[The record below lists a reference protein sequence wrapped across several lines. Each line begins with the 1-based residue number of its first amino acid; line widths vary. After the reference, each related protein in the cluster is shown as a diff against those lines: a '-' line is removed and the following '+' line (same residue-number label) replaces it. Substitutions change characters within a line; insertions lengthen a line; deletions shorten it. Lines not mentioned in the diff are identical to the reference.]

1 MCDRLYIK
9 RIGTIETKSR
19 ERTIRKAVFDLA
31 KINQN
36 FLNLQ
41 GSYLFSEIAK
51 RRTKFIQDNPN
62 AQIISLGIGDVT
74 RALPDA
80 VTKAMHAAVD
90 ELATVGAFRGY
101 GPEQGYDFLINAI
114 IENDYK
120 KLGVDLASNEVFVS
134 DGSKCD
140 VGNIQEIFS
149 QDAVIAVQD
158 PVYPVY
164 VDTNV
169 MAGRSGAFSRE
180 TNRYENIVYLPC
192 NAENNFKPSLPDRKV
207 DLIYLCYPNNPT
219 GMTLT
224 KDELKVW
231 VDYAKANDAIILFDS
246 AYEAY
251 IQEADVPHSIYEI
264 EGAKD
269 VAIEFR
275 SFSKTAGFTGVRC
288 AYTIVPRNVKAKDD
302 YGNEVTVADLWNR
315 RHTTKFNG
323 VSYVTQRGAEAIYSA
338 EGKEQIATLVDYY
351 MSNAA
356 IIRDGLKSLGL
367 TVYGGVNA
375 PYIWLKTPNGLDS
388 WAFFDKLLSEGNIVG
403 TPGVGFGQ
411 SGQGYFRLT
420 AFGSRENTE
429 KAVDRITKLSL

>member
-1 MCDRLYIK
+1 M
-9 RIGTIETKSR
+9 TS
-19 ERTIRKAVFDLA
+19 
-31 KINQN
+31 INQN
-36 FLNLQ
+36 YLELQ

-51 RRTKFIQDNPN
+51 RRTKFIQENPN
-62 AQIISLGIGDVT
+62 AEIISLGIGDVT
-74 RALPDA
+74 RGLPDA
-80 VTKAMHAAVD
+80 VLNAMHSAVD
-90 ELATVGAFRGY
+90 ELAVPGSFRGY

-120 KLGVDLASNEVFVS
+120 ARGIDIASNEVFVS

-149 QDAVIAVQD
+149 ENSIVAVQD

-169 MAGRSGAFSRE
+169 MAGRSGKYNQE
-180 TNRYENIVYLPC
+180 TKRYENIAYLEC
-192 NAENNFKPSLPDRKV
+192 TAENDFKPSLPDRKV
-207 DLIYLCYPNNPT
+207 DIIYLCYPNNPT

-224 KDELKVW
+224 KEELKVW
-231 VDYAKANDAIILFDS
+231 VDYAKANNCIILYDS
-246 AYEAY
+246 AYEAF
-251 IQEADVPHSIYEI
+251 IQEEDVPHSIYEI
-264 EGAKD
+264 EGARE

-288 AYTIVPRNVKAKDD
+288 AYTVVPRELKGLDAS
-302 YGNEVTVADLWNR
+302 GNEVLINDLWNR

-323 VSYVTQRGAEAIYSA
+323 VSYVTQRGAAAIYSA
-338 EGKEQIATLVDYY
+338 EGKEQIKSLVDYY
-351 MSNAA
+351 MTNAA
-356 IIRDGLKSLGL
+356 IIRDGLASLGL
-367 TVYGGVNA
+367 EVFGGVNA
-375 PYIWLKTPNGLDS
+375 PYIWLKTPNGMDS
-388 WAFFDKLLSEGNIVG
+388 WSFFDKLLTEANIVG

-429 KAVDRITKLSL
+429 KAVERIRKLSL

>member
-1 MCDRLYIK
+1 M
-9 RIGTIETKSR
+9 
-19 ERTIRKAVFDLA
+19 
-31 KINQN
+31 
-36 FLNLQ
+36 NLQ

-51 RRTKFIQDNPN
+51 RRTKFIQDNPQ

-74 RALPDA
+74 RALPEA

-90 ELATVGAFRGY
+90 ELATVSAFRGY
-101 GPEQGYDFLINAI
+101 GPEQGYDFLVNAI
-114 IENDYK
+114 IEHDYK
-120 KLGVDLASNEVFVS
+120 ARGIELASNEVFVS

-169 MAGRSGAFSRE
+169 MAGRSGAFSKE

-251 IQEADVPHSIYEI
+251 IQEQDVPHSIYEI

-275 SFSKTAGFTGVRC
+275 SLSKTAGFTGVRC
-288 AYTIVPRNVKAKDD
+288 AYTIVPRGVKAKDEN
-302 YGNEVTVADLWNR
+302 GNEVTVADLWNR

-323 VSYVTQRGAEAIYSA
+323 VSYVTQRGAEAIYSQ
-338 EGKEQIATLVDYY
+338 EGKAQIATLVDYY

-375 PYIWLKTPNGLDS
+375 PYIWLKTPSGLDS
-388 WAFFDKLLSEGNIVG
+388 WAFFDKLLSEANIVG

-429 KAVDRITKLSL
+429 IAVERITKLSL

>member
-1 MCDRLYIK
+1 M
-9 RIGTIETKSR
+9 TS
-19 ERTIRKAVFDLA
+19 
-31 KINQN
+31 INSN
-36 FLNLQ
+36 YLNLQ

-51 RRTKFIQDNPN
+51 RRTKFIQDNPQ
-62 AQIISLGIGDVT
+62 AEIISLGIGDVT
-74 RALPDA
+74 RGLPDA

-90 ELATVGAFRGY
+90 ELAVPGTFRGY
-101 GPEQGYDFLINAI
+101 GPEQGYDFLVNAI
-114 IENDYK
+114 IENDYRAR
-120 KLGVDLASNEVFVS
+120 GVDIQSNEVFVS

-149 QDAVIAVQD
+149 QDAIVAVQD

-169 MAGRSGAFSRE
+169 MAGRSGLFNSE
-180 TNRYENIVYLPC
+180 IGRYENIVYLDC
-192 NAENNFKPSLPDRKV
+192 TAENNFKPSLPDRKV

-231 VDYAKANDAIILFDS
+231 VDYARDNNCLILFDS
-246 AYEAY
+246 AYEAF
-251 IQEADVPHSIYEI
+251 ITEEDVPHSIYEV
-264 EGAKD
+264 EGARE

-275 SFSKTAGFTGVRC
+275 SFSKTAGFTGIRC
-288 AYTIVPRNVKAKDD
+288 AYTVVPRELKGLDKD
-302 YGNEVTVADLWNR
+302 GSSVIINDLWNR

-338 EGKEQIATLVDYY
+338 EGKAQIRSLVDYY
-351 MSNAA
+351 MTNAG
-356 IIRDGLKSLGL
+356 IIRDGLRSLGL
-367 TVYGGVNA
+367 EVFGGVNA

-388 WAFFDKLLSEGNIVG
+388 WAFFDKLLSEANIVG
-403 TPGVGFGQ
+403 TPGVGFGR

-420 AFGSRENTE
+420 AFGSLENTE
-429 KAVDRITKLSL
+429 KAVERIRKLSL

>member
-1 MCDRLYIK
+1 M
-9 RIGTIETKSR
+9 
-19 ERTIRKAVFDLA
+19 A

-74 RALPDA
+74 RALPEA

-90 ELATVGAFRGY
+90 ELATVSAFRGY

-114 IENDYK
+114 IEHDYK
-120 KLGVDLASNEVFVS
+120 ARGIELATNEVFVS

-251 IQEADVPHSIYEI
+251 IQEKDVPHSIYEI

-288 AYTIVPRNVKAKDD
+288 AYTIVPRNVKAKDE

-323 VSYVTQRGAEAIYSA
+323 VSYVTQRGAEAIYSP
-338 EGKEQIATLVDYY
+338 EGKAQIATIVDYY

-356 IIRDGLKSLGL
+356 VIRDGLKSLGL

-375 PYIWLKTPNGLDS
+375 PYIWLQAPNGLDS
-388 WAFFDKLLSEGNIVG
+388 WAFFDKLLSEANIVG

-429 KAVDRITKLSL
+429 KAVERITKLSL

>member
-1 MCDRLYIK
+1 M
-9 RIGTIETKSR
+9 TH
-19 ERTIRKAVFDLA
+19 
-31 KINQN
+31 INQH
-36 FLNLQ
+36 FLELQ

-51 RRTKFIQDNPN
+51 RRTKFIADHPN
-62 AQIISLGIGDVT
+62 AEIISLGIGDVT
-74 RALPDA
+74 RGLPEA
-80 VTKAMHAAVD
+80 VVQAMHSAVD
-90 ELATVGAFRGY
+90 ELAVPGSFRGY

-120 KLGVDLASNEVFVS
+120 SRGVEIAGNEVFVS

-149 QDAVIAVQD
+149 TDSIVAVQD

-169 MAGRSGAFSRE
+169 MAGRSGKYNEATKRFD
-180 TNRYENIVYLPC
+180 NIVYLEC
-192 NAENNFKPSLPDRKV
+192 TAENNFKPSLPAGKV

-224 KDELKVW
+224 KDELKEW
-231 VDYAKANDAIILFDS
+231 VDYARANNCIILFDS
-246 AYEAY
+246 AYEAF
-251 IQEADVPHSIYEI
+251 IQEDDVPHSIYEV
-264 EGAKD
+264 EGARE

-288 AYTIVPRNVKAKDD
+288 AYTVVPRELKGFDAS
-302 YGNEVTVADLWNR
+302 GNEVLVNDLWNR

-323 VSYVTQRGAEAIYSA
+323 VSYVTQRGAAAIYST
-338 EGKEQIATLVDYY
+338 EGKEQISSLVQYY

-356 IIRDGLKSLGL
+356 IIRDGLASLGL
-367 TVYGGVNA
+367 DVYGGVNA
-375 PYIWLKTPNGLDS
+375 PYIWLKTPQGLDS
-388 WAFFDKLLSEGNIVG
+388 WAFFDKLLTEANIVG

-429 KAVDRITKLSL
+429 KAVERIRKLTL

>member
-1 MCDRLYIK
+1 M
-9 RIGTIETKSR
+9 TN
-19 ERTIRKAVFDLA
+19 
-31 KINQN
+31 INHNYQE
-36 FLNLQ
+36 LQ

-51 RRTKFIQDNPN
+51 RRTQFIKENPN
-62 AQIISLGIGDVT
+62 AEIISLGIGDVT
-74 RALPDA
+74 RGLPEA
-80 VTKAMHAAVD
+80 VVKAMHEAVD
-90 ELATVGAFRGY
+90 ELAVPGSFRGY

-120 KLGVDLASNEVFVS
+120 ARGVDIQTNEVFLS

-149 QDAVIAVQD
+149 QNSIVAVQD

-169 MAGRSGAFSRE
+169 MAGRSGKYNTDSK
-180 TNRYENIVYLPC
+180 RYENIVYLEC
-192 NAENNFKPSLPDRKV
+192 TAENNFTPSLPDRKV

-219 GMTLT
+219 GMTLSRE
-224 KDELKVW
+224 ELQKW
-231 VDYAKANDAIILFDS
+231 VDYAKSNNCIILYDS
-246 AYEAY
+246 AYEAF
-251 IQEADVPHSIYEI
+251 IQESDVPHSIYEI
-264 EGAKD
+264 EGAKE

-288 AYTIVPRNVKAKDD
+288 AYTVVPRELKGFDD
-302 YGNEVTVADLWNR
+302 NGKGVLINDLWNR

-323 VSYVTQRGAEAIYSA
+323 VSYVTQRGAAAIYSP
-338 EGKEQIATLVDYY
+338 EGKEQIKALVDYY
-351 MSNAA
+351 MTNAK
-356 IIRDGLKSLGL
+356 IIRDGLASIGL
-367 TVYGGVNA
+367 EVFGGVNA

-388 WAFFDKLLSEGNIVG
+388 WAFFDKLLSEANIVG

-429 KAVDRITKLSL
+429 KAVERIRKMSL